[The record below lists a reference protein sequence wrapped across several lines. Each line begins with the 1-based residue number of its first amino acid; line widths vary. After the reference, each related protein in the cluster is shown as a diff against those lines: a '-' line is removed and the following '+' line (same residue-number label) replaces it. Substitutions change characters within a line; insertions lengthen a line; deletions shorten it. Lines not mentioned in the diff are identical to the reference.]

1 MGLSVPKKNNTKKK
15 SRAAG
20 LPEVV
25 REQSLPH
32 VRNVSIDAE
41 KLTEIVKAVVLEFAE
56 ALPEPMTEEQVQRLR
71 RNRGRG
77 YAVRLRN
84 RMKKYQ
90 AVYNAAWFIRHAES
104 TERHYREQKMRA
116 FWNVCVKEFEHCN
129 DIEAFTY
136 AVADALTSYRFGFPW
151 EG

>member
-1 MGLSVPKKNNTKKK
+1 MKKNSTTKKARK
-15 SRAAG
+15 NN
-20 LPEVV
+20 LP
-25 REQSLPH
+25 QAIPGASLPS
-32 VRNVSIDAE
+32 VRRVDIDAA

-77 YAVRLRN
+77 YAVRLRD

-136 AVADALTSYRFGFPW
+136 AVADALTCYRFGFPW